1 MMTIASA
8 IVPSPRPNPSGS
20 SDARS
25 VFITTIC
32 RHTET
37 QIRSLF

>member
-25 VFITTIC
+25 VFITTIF
-32 RHTET
+32 RHADA
-37 QIRSLF
+37 L